1 MQVSSG
7 FRKWRKASDPRFGAL
22 FPKGYTRPSSS
33 GSCGVCTICRKLHVF
48 FRSRKN
54 ESMKKEIPNA
64 HLFNFEDLHS
74 QAETYLGSVRQ
85 TARQILAKAVQE
97 AETQKHSILLEADLI
112 RTQAREEGFQEG
124 LQRAFQE
131 IESRVESQVQT
142 QLQKKIEPAVQAAE
156 NGIFQILEQCA
167 DLREDL
173 TQSWERAFMHLVSR
187 VAKIIIRRELKA
199 DPQIATQ
206 WIREMLELCSGENS
220 FTLELNPEDA
230 VLLKPALDRIRSE
243 FRQLGSLEV
252 KLDPMLARGDCILR
266 SENGTLDQRL
276 DVQLARIEEELHS

>member
-1 MQVSSG
+1 
-7 FRKWRKASDPRFGAL
+7 
-22 FPKGYTRPSSS
+22 
-33 GSCGVCTICRKLHVF
+33 
-48 FRSRKN
+48 
-54 ESMKKEIPNA
+54 MKKEIPNA

-97 AETQKHSILLEADLI
+97 AETQKHSILLEADSI